1 MEFYNKKF
9 REIRQ
14 QRKAKLTE
22 LAERMQVNRNTLWL
36 WESGRSQPPEKMV
49 KLLAKVM
56 SISVDQISDLKPP
69 APISDLLE
77 IPYVNT
83 MLASMAKVNI
93 TELENI
99 QSYFLKKI
107 QDQFKD
113 LNSIASL
120 VSTFLNSIPLMCYA
134 KDISGKYTIV
144 NQAFLKN
151 LSLEKN
157 FRVTGSIDLNFF
169 SEKEAKENR
178 FEDERVILTG
188 EPIIDREGFIPGSRK
203 KKWGLIS
210 KIPVCDTTKSIVG
223 LVGYFIDIT
232 SRKKAENK
240 IQAFINALNVMDE
253 SVWIAKEAN
262 NKEDGSILF
271 DNFLYS
277 VNSGLIRKIFR
288 ETKKPT
294 IKEMYEL
301 SQTMILGYD
310 HKEKYTVE
318 TLKKDKF
325 IEMRLK
331 VKGVDKVEY
340 NIKNKI
346 YYDQQN
352 ELYVT
357 LTSEDSEK
365 QVIEKI
371 AQNLRKSG
379 IDEKTIKN
387 AINVL

>member
-357 LTSEDSEK
+357 
-365 QVIEKI
+365 
-371 AQNLRKSG
+371 
-379 IDEKTIKN
+379 
-387 AINVL
+387 